1 MNVTLLRPYIW
12 KDVWKICLA
21 RNLRAQSDPCF
32 LDYLLRIGNGIEGTF
47 AGDVHLPKDIVIEY
61 MDEHSIDRLID
72 SVFPDLSKNACSTHY
87 MHECGIFWTRNGMTM
102 LMRLIQE

>member
-1 MNVTLLRPYIW
+1 LRPYIW
-12 KDVWKICLA
+12 KDVRKICLA

-32 LDYLLRIGNGIEGTF
+32 LDYLLRIGNGTEGTF
-47 AGDVHLPKDIVIEY
+47 AGDYVHLPKDIVIEY